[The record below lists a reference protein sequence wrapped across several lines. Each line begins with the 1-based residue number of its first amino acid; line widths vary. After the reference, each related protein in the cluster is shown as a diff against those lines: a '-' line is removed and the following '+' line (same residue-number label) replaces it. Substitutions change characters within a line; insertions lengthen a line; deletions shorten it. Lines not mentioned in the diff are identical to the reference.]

1 MKANLDYVIRS
12 VTAPGETERSLIPA
26 IVNRIPSKPLSAV
39 ISNAIKN
46 NLIAGLQTSAVAGI
60 AAGLADQIYDTLCEG
75 RGVRFG
81 SYFYV
86 RPYLTGLTDA
96 NGALAKRENGI
107 DATLVAGPDFALTL
121 DDFSLHFAGRDSLPK
136 IDSVTYNGA
145 GADIG
150 EMMKGKKALVNGSL
164 LVVSESDD
172 AKVTFTEVGGGEEA
186 VEVTSFDAKG
196 AQLLEFDAP
205 AALVAGRRYSVQVE
219 RSASGGDVRVSNTR
233 TVTVKQGETPPV
245 VNPPLIESVESQN
258 EPEDTVNLGGA
269 YLFVYGDNLDTATEV
284 KVYNS
289 HDEVVATVPVT
300 FVPAGEMIPARL
312 ESTSQVAV
320 EYTPE
325 GGSENGKVE
334 VTTAGGTNAKTVTL
348 VSH

>member
-1 MKANLDYVIRS
+1 MKTRLSYTVRLS
-12 VTAPGETERSLIPA
+12 KAPGESEATPVPVL
-26 IVNRIPSKPLSAV
+26 VNRRPPVSLTKV
-39 ISNAIKN
+39 VENAIDRG
-46 NLIAGLQTSAVAGI
+46 LIVGPKASAAEEIARGI
-60 AAGLADQIYDTLCEG
+60 ADQTYREFLDG
-75 RGVRFG
+75 NGVAFG
-81 SYFYV
+81 QYFYG
-86 RPYLTGLTDA
+86 RIYLDGTVGDNGTLTKA
-96 NGALAKRENGI
+96 NGVNVRLYKGEEFRLG
-107 DATLVAGPDFALTL
+107 L
-121 DDFSLHFAGRDSLPK
+121 DDFSFSFEGADSQPK
-136 IDSVTYNGA
+136 IDWLLATGQGDASVRNVLIA
-145 GADIG
+145 G
-150 EMMKGKKALVNGSL
+150 SP
-164 LVVSESDD
+164 VSVQGTFLNLDGDESR
-172 AKVTFTEVGGGEEA
+172 VEFREVGGAQTVA
-186 VEVTSFDAKG
+186 VEEFTSAGPDVLTFPW
-196 AQLLEFDAP
+196 P
-205 AALVAGRRYSVQVE
+205 AALVAGKAYEVTALRTQEDGTMRT
-219 RSASGGDVRVSNTR
+219 SNKKR
-233 TVTVKQGETPPV
+233 VTVKAGATPPV

>member
-1 MKANLDYVIRS
+1 MAL
-12 VTAPGETERSLIPA
+12 AH
-26 IVNRIPSKPLSAV
+26 SKKS
-39 ISNAIKN
+39 
-46 NLIAGLQTSAVAGI
+46 
-60 AAGLADQIYDTLCEG
+60 
-75 RGVRFG
+75 
-81 SYFYV
+81 
-86 RPYLTGLTDA
+86 LTGA
-96 NGALAKRENGI
+96 E
-107 DATLVAGPDFALTL
+107 
-121 DDFSLHFAGRDSLPK
+121 PK
-136 IDSVTYNGA
+136 I
-145 GADIG
+145 
-150 EMMKGKKALVNGSL
+150 
-164 LVVSESDD
+164 
-172 AKVTFTEVGGGEEA
+172 
-186 VEVTSFDAKG
+186 
-196 AQLLEFDAP
+196 
-205 AALVAGRRYSVQVE
+205 VA
-219 RSASGGDVRVSNTR
+219 
-233 TVTVKQGETPPV
+233 GETPPGPTPV
-245 VNPPLIESVESQN
+245 EAPLIESVESQN

>member
-1 MKANLDYVIRS
+1 MI
-12 VTAPGETERSLIPA
+12 E
-26 IVNRIPSKPLSAV
+26 
-39 ISNAIKN
+39 NAIDRS
-46 NLIAGLQTSAVAGI
+46 LIAGLKPSAAEGI
-60 AAGLADQIYDTLCEG
+60 ADGIARQLAHEFARG
-75 RGVRFG
+75 RSVGFG
-81 SYFYV
+81 HYFYG
-86 RPYLTGLTDA
+86 RPYLSGTVDA
-96 NGALAKRENGI
+96 NGRLTAANGI
-107 DATLVAGPDFALTL
+107 NVRLYKGEDFKLTL
-121 DDFSLHFAGRDSLPK
+121 DDFSFSYEDGGNLPK
-136 IDSVTYNGA
+136 VDFVLSSPGNLRGEVVTGGEVSLNGRMLHLDGDA
-145 GADIG
+145 NTVVFREEGAEG
-150 EMMKGKKALVNGSL
+150 AP
-164 LVVSESDD
+164 VVVD
-172 AKVTFTEVGGGEEA
+172 TFTAAGPDIL
-186 VEVTSFDAKG
+186 SFDC
-196 AQLLEFDAP
+196 P
-205 AALVAGRRYSVQVE
+205 AALVAGKAYEVTVLRTQE
-219 RSASGGDVRVSNTR
+219 DGTVRTSNR
-233 TVTVKQGETPPV
+233 KRVTVKAGATPPV

-300 FVPAGEMIPARL
+300 FVPAGEMTPARL

>member
-1 MKANLDYVIRS
+1 MLDRGTFMTRATAQYFLNAFYEFAAEKIADDIVRINMGAVSLYPMIGGSFDSEDDEFRAPRNTLDIGATLSQDIRDAVSGISPASLGSGPEHGAVQISS
-12 VTAPGETERSLIPA
+12 VMDLTSETYRLIDGQKEF
-26 IVNRIPSKPLSAV
+26 R
-39 ISNAIKN
+39 
-46 NLIAGLQTSAVAGI
+46 IAGI
-60 AAGLADQIYDTLCEG
+60 D
-75 RGVRFG
+75 
-81 SYFYV
+81 
-86 RPYLTGLTDA
+86 LT
-96 NGALAKRENGI
+96 
-107 DATLVAGPDFALTL
+107 VPDGE
-121 DDFSLHFAGRDSLPK
+121 DESL
-136 IDSVTYNGA
+136 
-145 GADIG
+145 
-150 EMMKGKKALVNGSL
+150 
-164 LVVSESDD
+164 
-172 AKVTFTEVGGGEEA
+172 
-186 VEVTSFDAKG
+186 
-196 AQLLEFDAP
+196 
-205 AALVAGRRYSVQVE
+205 ALVAADGVTKVADIAVVSTEDGQRIVCTLATAVPAGTYH
-219 RSASGGDVRVSNTR
+219 VRLVSHGLDPTAPL
-233 TVTVKQGETPPV
+233 TTVLHKVTVKQGATPPGPTPV
-245 VNPPLIESVESQN
+245 EPPLIESVESQN